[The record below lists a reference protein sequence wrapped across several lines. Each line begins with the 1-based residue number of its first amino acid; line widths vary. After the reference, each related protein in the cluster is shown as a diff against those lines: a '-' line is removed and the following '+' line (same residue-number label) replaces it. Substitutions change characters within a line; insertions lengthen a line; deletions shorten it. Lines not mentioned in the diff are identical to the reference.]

1 MSTKQNTKKRKPM
14 TLEDFAVAIQKDYL
28 AIRKDMA
35 TKADLW
41 PIERD
46 IKTLDGN
53 VRDLRNDVKM
63 ITDTMVSKADL
74 ANTLAEELAKAPY
87 ARQIEDLRT
96 RVNVLEGKLGIKPN
110 HRAA

>member
-1 MSTKQNTKKRKPM
+1 MP
-14 TLEDFAVAIQKDYL
+14 
-28 AIRKDMA
+28 

-53 VRDLRNDVKM
+53 VRDLRDDVKM

-74 ANTLAEELAKAPY
+74 ASTLAEELAKAPY
-87 ARQIEDLRT
+87 ARQIEDLQA
-96 RVNVLEGKLGIKPN
+96 RVNQLESKLGINPN
-110 HRAA
+110 HRAV